1 MAKRKNDRP
10 GVPAREKDYSPF
22 TPGNPVPVELFVGRS
37 AQITELRRYARQ
49 AAAGRMEN
57 VFLSGERGIGKSSL
71 AQFIRELCSKD
82 CNLLGVH
89 VFLGGVS
96 TVEEL
101 VQQVFDQLLKETHQQ
116 PWFGPIKSLFG
127 KFIRSVG
134 LFGVSVEFAPPREEL
149 RSLARHFP
157 VALKSLIEG
166 IGPEKKGLLLVLD
179 DVNGLVDTP
188 AFANWYKSLVDHV
201 ATHQREFLVMAVVC
215 GLPERRDGLAVH
227 QPSLMR
233 IFRVVEIEK
242 LDDAEVQDFLA
253 TAFASAN
260 LRVSEDAM
268 EAMVHYS
275 SGLPTLMHEIGDATF
290 WADSDGAIGL
300 RDALAGITAAA
311 EEVGK
316 KYLDPKV
323 YRAIR
328 SEKYRAIL
336 GKLGGRAAEENFRK
350 SDVDR
355 RLNSDEKK
363 VFHNFLRRMRDLGV
377 IESDPE
383 RGRGAYRF
391 VNRIFPIYI
400 YMKGRAG
407 AER

>member
-215 GLPERRDGLAVH
+215 GLPERRDG
-227 QPSLMR
+227 
-233 IFRVVEIEK
+233 
-242 LDDAEVQDFLA
+242 
-253 TAFASAN
+253 
-260 LRVSEDAM
+260 
-268 EAMVHYS
+268 
-275 SGLPTLMHEIGDATF
+275 
-290 WADSDGAIGL
+290 
-300 RDALAGITAAA
+300 AL
-311 EEVGK
+311 
-316 KYLDPKV
+316 
-323 YRAIR
+323 
-328 SEKYRAIL
+328 
-336 GKLGGRAAEENFRK
+336 
-350 SDVDR
+350 
-355 RLNSDEKK
+355 
-363 VFHNFLRRMRDLGV
+363 
-377 IESDPE
+377 
-383 RGRGAYRF
+383 
-391 VNRIFPIYI
+391 
-400 YMKGRAG
+400 
-407 AER
+407 